1 MLKPVE
7 THAMEWG
14 KQMPVPSDVKTLEFF
29 KFPWSH
35 GMFVDETTAVTSLWL
50 DSDVH
55 CFICNWFCVGS
66 QPNFAELESVSS
78 ISGMTFP
85 KQFEASNII
94 QSCVPEWIDT
104 CAKICQLLWIFPS
117 CQVRVPSFQQRFKA
131 PCDGPVPE
139 LMSWCWAHLDLNTCQ
154 RECQNIPSGK
164 RLHNYGKSPFSM
176 GKSTINGHFQ

>member
-1 MLKPVE
+1 M
-7 THAMEWG
+7 
-14 KQMPVPSDVKTLEFF
+14 VPWYV
-29 KFPWSH
+29 
-35 GMFVDETTAVTSLWL
+35 VDETTAVTSLWL

-85 KQFEASNII
+85 KQLEASNII

-131 PCDGPVPE
+131 PCDGPVP
-139 LMSWCWAHLDLNTCQ
+139 SWWADAGHTWTWTHA
-154 RECQNIPSGK
+154 RENARIYP
-164 RLHNYGKSPFSM
+164 LVNVYITMENH
-176 GKSTINGHFQ
+176 HFQWENPL